1 MFTIAESDLNNII
14 NNIKNSGLSDENDI
28 KNYYYK
34 LFNNYYRSHGLGE
47 GFQNIDEISREQI
60 WDQIKNKI
68 NLLKNG

>member
-14 NNIKNSGLSDENDI
+14 NNIKNSGLSDVNEI

-34 LFNNYYRSHGLGE
+34 LFNNYYRSHGLGG

-60 WDQIKNKI
+60 WDQIKHKI